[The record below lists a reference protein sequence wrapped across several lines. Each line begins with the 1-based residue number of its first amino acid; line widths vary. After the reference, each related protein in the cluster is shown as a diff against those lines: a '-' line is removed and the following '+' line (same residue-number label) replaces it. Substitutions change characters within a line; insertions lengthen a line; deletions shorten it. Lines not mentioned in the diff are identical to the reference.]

1 MTAKNMS
8 VSLRVLL
15 QGSATKEFTQQIKA
29 LRNEISAYT
38 DVANKA
44 NTEGLKIAAGFKLAT
59 AEGKAL
65 LSVLGQ
71 LSGQSTLLGGRSR
84 TLASDINVVNA
95 SLQHGARDAERMRRE
110 LERLRGVNPPR
121 PLLPNGGS
129 SGGHVGNGGW
139 GGTAMAVGT
148 GAMAG
153 YAIVRNPLERA
164 RTFETQIFDASTSI
178 TGGYKNMSNA
188 QVRETNL
195 TLAKYAKD
203 AVRQGHGT
211 VEGMGD
217 SAGILA
223 ASGLYQNVNDL
234 KEPLKA
240 TAKTAFAAG
249 ATEQD
254 VALLTVQVKN
264 FGIAASRTQAAL
276 DRAAASGYL
285 GGFELKD
292 MSRLLPEVLPYAKM
306 AGYSGEEGL
315 NSVTTHMQLARK
327 YTGIPS
333 QAADNMRDLY
343 NLFSQHHFSLS
354 IGKFIKPE
362 AGDPIKKIG
371 LRGNR
376 AGFDITKYLADQKEQ
391 GVDTV
396 TAVVNLMNRQLS
408 KNPRFV
414 ELQKQIAEAE
424 KSGNTNKATQYK
436 KEAANI
442 VAQGEFGKIFHNQQ
456 SLSGLM
462 AIIAGI
468 NSGEFSRINQGS
480 WNGVGSVDRV
490 ARLKGEIEPAQA
502 HALQQ
507 ESILATVKVY
517 DSLKGTLGT
526 FEAGLQ
532 NTMEANQALTASA
545 YAAATALGIL
555 TAAKIGKAMLG
566 GAGVAGGAGILGG
579 VAAGAGLGAAITG
592 VGRMA
597 VPALLAAGKMGIGT
611 VALGVGASAYGGY
624 QLGENVIRPFLNG
637 STDGKADDWI
647 GEKVAWILGHGFG
660 NDNALEVLKIN
671 EKLANI
677 PPPNIQLNVTLDGQQ
692 IASSVE
698 AQIIRQAQ
706 RQ

>member
-1 MTAKNMS
+1 MSKNMS
-8 VSLRVLL
+8 VSLRVVL
-15 QGSATKEFTQQIKA
+15 QGSATKEFAQQIKT

-38 DVANKA
+38 GVANKA
-44 NTEGLKIAAGFKLAT
+44 NTESLKIAAGFKLAT

-65 LSVLGQ
+65 VSTLAQ
-71 LSGQSTLLGGRSR
+71 LTGQSTLFGGRSR
-84 TLASDINVVNA
+84 TLASDINVVNV

-110 LERLRGVNPPR
+110 LERLRGTGSPR
-121 PLLPNGGS
+121 PLPPNGGG
-129 SGGHVGNGGW
+129 SGGRVGTGSGW
-139 GGTAMAVGT
+139 GGTASGLAT
-148 GAMAG
+148 GATASYMLL
-153 YAIVRNPLERA
+153 RTPLERA
-164 RTFETQIFDASTSI
+164 RSFETQIFDASTSI

-188 QVRETNL
+188 QVREANL

-217 SAGILA
+217 TAGILA
-223 ASGLYQNVNDL
+223 ASGLYQGVNEL

-249 ATEQD
+249 AAEQD
-254 VALLTVQVKN
+254 VALLTVQIKN
-264 FGIAASRTQAAL
+264 FGIAANKTQAAL
-276 DRAAASGYL
+276 DRATTSGYL

-292 MSRLLPEVLPYAKM
+292 MARLLPEVLPFAKT

-315 NSVTTHMQLARK
+315 NRVTTHMQLARK

-343 NLFSQHHFSLS
+343 SLFTQGHFALS
-354 IGKFIKPE
+354 IGKYIKPE

-376 AGFDITKYLADQKEQ
+376 AGFDITKYLAGQKEQ

-396 TAVVNLMNRQLS
+396 TAVVSLMNRQLS

-414 ELQKQIAEAE
+414 ELQKQIAEQE
-424 KSGNTNKATQYK
+424 KLGNTNQATQYK
-436 KEAANI
+436 KEAMNI
-442 VAQGEFGKIFHNQQ
+442 VAAGEFGKIFHNQQ

-462 AIIAGI
+462 AIIAGL
-468 NSGEFSRINQGS
+468 NSGEFERISKGS
-480 WNGVGSVDRV
+480 WGGVGSVDRV
-490 ARLKGEIEPAQA
+490 ANLKGEIEPAQA

-566 GAGVAGGAGILGG
+566 GAGATGAGGALGG
-579 VAAGAGLGAAITG
+579 VAAGAGLGAAIWG
-592 VGRMA
+592 I
-597 VPALLAAGKMGIGT
+597 GKMGVGALLSAGTAGIST
-611 VALGVGASAYGGY
+611 VAAGVGVAGLGGY
-624 QLGENVIRPFLNG
+624 QLGKHIVRPMIDEG
-637 STDGKADDWI
+637 GATDNWI
-647 GEKVAWILGHGFG
+647 GEKAAWIMGWGFG
-660 NDNALEVLKIN
+660 SNTAKEALAIN
-671 EKLANI
+671 EQLANM
-677 PPPNIQLNVTLDGQQ
+677 PPPNVQVNVSLDSQQ

-698 AQIIRQAQ
+698 TQITRQAQ

>member
-1 MTAKNMS
+1 MTSKNMS

-15 QGSATKEFTQQIKA
+15 QGSATKEFAQQLKS
-29 LRNEISAYT
+29 LRSETSAFT
-38 DVANKA
+38 DVATKA
-44 NTEGLKIAAGFKLAT
+44 NTEVLKIAAGFKLAI

-65 LSVLGQ
+65 ASVLGQ

-84 TLASDINVVNA
+84 TLASDIGVVNH
-95 SLQHGARDAERMRRE
+95 SLQQGARDAERMRRE
-110 LERLRGVNPPR
+110 LDRLGGARPPR
-121 PLLPNGGS
+121 PLPPNGGG
-129 SGGHVGNGGW
+129 SGGVGTGSGW
-139 GGTAMAVGT
+139 GGTAMGIGSGAV
-148 GAMAG
+148 AG

-178 TGGYKNMSNA
+178 TGGYKNMTDA

-211 VEGMGD
+211 VEGIGD

-223 ASGLYQNVNDL
+223 ASGLYQNINEL

-315 NSVTTHMQLARK
+315 NRVTTHMQLARK

-480 WNGVGSVDRV
+480 WNGVGAVGRV
-490 ARLKGEIEPAQA
+490 SRLKGEIEPAQA

-517 DSLKGTLGT
+517 DSLKGTLGQ
-526 FEAGLQ
+526 FEGGLQ

-545 YAAATALGIL
+545 FAAATTLGIF
-555 TAAKIGKAMLG
+555 AAFKFGKGMMGGAGATGAGGALG
-566 GAGVAGGAGILGG
+566 GA
-579 VAAGAGLGAAITG
+579 AAGAGLGA
-592 VGRMA
+592 
-597 VPALLAAGKMGIGT
+597 LLWGIAKTPLSVLRGAG
-611 VALGVGASAYGGY
+611 ALGLSTAAVGLGGAGYLGY
-624 QLGENVIRPFLNG
+624 QAGDKIVRPFLHG
-637 STDGKADDWI
+637 ATDGKADDWI
-647 GEKVAWILGHGFG
+647 GEKAAWFMGHGFG
-660 NDNALEVLKIN
+660 ISAAKDALTIN
-671 EKLANI
+671 EQLANM
-677 PPPNIQLNVTLDGQQ
+677 PPPNIQVNVSLDSQQ

-698 AQIIRQAQ
+698 TQITRQAQ

>member
-1 MTAKNMS
+1 MTSKNMS

-15 QGSATKEFTQQIKA
+15 QGSATKEFARQLKI
-29 LRNEISAYT
+29 LRGETLAFAN
-38 DVANKA
+38 VANKA
-44 NTEGLKIAAGFKLAT
+44 NSEVVKLANGLKEAIVA
-59 AEGKAL
+59 GKAL
-65 LSVLGQ
+65 TSTFAQ
-71 LSGQSTLLGGRSR
+71 LTGQSTLLGGRSR
-84 TLASDINVVNA
+84 ALAGDVNLVGR
-95 SLQHGARDAERMRRE
+95 SLQNGARDAERMRRE

-121 PLLPNGGS
+121 PLPPNGGG
-129 SGGHVGNGGW
+129 SGGRVGTGGGW
-139 GGTAMAVGT
+139 GGTAMGFGT

-178 TGGYKNMSNA
+178 TGGYKNLTAA

-211 VEGMGD
+211 VEGIGD

-223 ASGLYQNVNDL
+223 ASGLYQNVNEL

-315 NSVTTHMQLARK
+315 NRVTTHMQLARK

-414 ELQKQIAEAE
+414 ELQKQITEAE
-424 KSGNTNKATQYK
+424 KTGNTNKATQYK

-462 AIIAGI
+462 AIISGL
-468 NSGEFSRINQGS
+468 NSGEFARINQGS
-480 WNGVGSVDRV
+480 WNGVGSVSRV
-490 ARLKGEIEPAQA
+490 AGFKGEIEPAQA

-507 ESILATVKVY
+507 ESILATIRLY
-517 DSLKGTLGT
+517 DSVKEKLGA
-526 FEAGLQ
+526 FEGGLQ

-545 YAAATALGIL
+545 YAAATALGIF
-555 TAAKIGKAMLG
+555 AAFKFGKGMMG
-566 GAGVAGGAGILGG
+566 GAAGAGGALGG
-579 VAAGAGLGAAITG
+579 VAAGAGLGAAILG
-592 VGRMA
+592 VGKMG
-597 VPALLAAGKMGIGT
+597 VGALLSAGAAGIGT
-611 VALGVGASAYGGY
+611 VAAGVGAFGLGGY
-624 QLGENVIRPFLNG
+624 QFGKHIVRPMIDEG
-637 STDGKADDWI
+637 GTTDNWI
-647 GEKVAWILGHGFG
+647 GEKAAWFLGHGFG
-660 NDNALEVLKIN
+660 NDDALNALKIN
-671 EKLANI
+671 EQLANI
-677 PPPNIQLNVTLDGQQ
+677 PPPNVQVNVSLDSQQ

-698 AQIIRQAQ
+698 TQITRQAQ